1 MKTNWKNECH
11 VEGYIFSIEDNRGYN
26 KLSKAET
33 GPNSKNP
40 GTSYIRGVINVAT
53 DAEGLNVVPVYFTY
67 VTETYAKSGKP
78 NDTYKT
84 LAQIIDA
91 DAAGTLKTFANSGI
105 DAMKVRID
113 GDVEINDWMDREG
126 NMVASK
132 RVRGSFC
139 HFVESASMLKPRAEF
154 DVDMLISSAVLR
166 EVENGDDYMQLGG
179 YVFNFRGDILTVTFS
194 IDMPEGIAYF
204 EQQDVS
210 SANPLLTNVWGN
222 MITTVVSGG
231 KTVES
236 AFGGPKVEATT
247 RTLSSWSIAGC
258 SPEAMEFDDDATI
271 TKAELKQRLT
281 ERESRVAAE
290 KARIEERNNS
300 KGGQSAFPVASG
312 AKTASPT
319 ADDDFPF

>member
-26 KLSKAET
+26 KLSKTES

-40 GTSYIRGVINVAT
+40 GTPYIRGVINVAT
-53 DAEGLNVVPVYFTY
+53 DTDGLNVVPIYFTY

-78 NDTYKT
+78 NDTYKV

-91 DAAGTLKTFANSGI
+91 DAAGTLKTFANSGT
-105 DAMKVRID
+105 DAMKVRVD
-113 GDVEINDWMDREG
+113 GDIEINDWMDREG

-139 HFVESASMLKPRAEF
+139 HLVESASMLKPRATF
-154 DVDMLISSAVLR
+154 DVDMLISSTVLR
-166 EVENGDDYMQLGG
+166 EVENGNDYMQLGG
-179 YVFNFRGDILTVTFS
+179 YVFNFRGDILPVTFS

-210 SANPLLTNVWGN
+210 SANPLLTNVWGD
-222 MITTVVSGG
+222 MVTTVVSGG

-247 RTLSSWSIAGC
+247 RTLSSWSIVGC
-258 SPEAMEFDDDATI
+258 SPESMEFDDDSTI
-271 TKAELKQRLT
+271 TKAELKQKLM
-281 ERESRVAAE
+281 ERESRVATE
-290 KARIEERNNS
+290 KARIEERNSS
-300 KGGQSAFPVASG
+300 KGGQSAFSAVTT
-312 AKTASPT
+312 KTASPT
-319 ADDDFPF
+319 ADEDFPF